1 MSTHIKKLRNT
12 TFFCL
17 YDIRRMR
24 KYLDKKSLLTLVHAF
39 ITSRLDYC
47 NSLLYGLPNTAIL
60 QLDSLP
66 FHISSAMLPLHSVI
80 SVRYQSVYQ
89 LRSWE
94 DVDIFRRQI
103 FFCCCSTLWNA
114 LPTSLMKSKQ
124 FNTLTPYSKQIFLNK
139 HLILSIFNFIFFE
152 NFIRF

>member
-1 MSTHIKKLRNT
+1 MLLLQADWIIVTVYCTDFQTLR
-12 TFFCL
+12 
-17 YDIRRMR
+17 
-24 KYLDKKSLLTLVHAF
+24 S
-39 ITSRLDYC
+39 SRC
-47 NSLLYGLPNTAIL
+47 KESRTL

-66 FHISSAMLPLHSVI
+66 FHISSAMLPLQSVI

>member
-1 MSTHIKKLRNT
+1 MLLLQADWIIVTVYCTDFQTLRSSS
-12 TFFCL
+12 C
-17 YDIRRMR
+17 
-24 KYLDKKSLLTLVHAF
+24 KE
-39 ITSRLDYC
+39 SR
-47 NSLLYGLPNTAIL
+47 TL

-89 LRSWE
+89 LRSRE

-139 HLILSIFNFIFFE
+139 YLILSIFNFIFFE

>member
-1 MSTHIKKLRNT
+1 MLLLQADWIIVTVYCTDFQTLRSSS
-12 TFFCL
+12 C
-17 YDIRRMR
+17 
-24 KYLDKKSLLTLVHAF
+24 KE
-39 ITSRLDYC
+39 SR
-47 NSLLYGLPNTAIL
+47 TL

>member
-1 MSTHIKKLRNT
+1 MLLLQADWIIVTVYCTDFQTLRSSS
-12 TFFCL
+12 C
-17 YDIRRMR
+17 
-24 KYLDKKSLLTLVHAF
+24 KE
-39 ITSRLDYC
+39 SR
-47 NSLLYGLPNTAIL
+47 TL

-80 SVRYQSVYQ
+80 SVTYQSVYQ

-124 FNTLTPYSKQIFLNK
+124 FNTLTPYSKQTFLNK

>member
-47 NSLLYGLPNTAIL
+47 NSLLYGLPNTAIFKL
-60 QLDSLP
+60 QRVQNAAARLVTFSYKFSHVTPALCNFSKVSICLWAAILGRCWHLSETDLFLLLLHIVECLAHLVNEIKTVQHFNSLLKTNLFKQAFDS
-66 FHISSAMLPLHSVI
+66 
-80 SVRYQSVYQ
+80 
-89 LRSWE
+89 
-94 DVDIFRRQI
+94 
-103 FFCCCSTLWNA
+103 
-114 LPTSLMKSKQ
+114 
-124 FNTLTPYSKQIFLNK
+124 
-139 HLILSIFNFIFFE
+139 
-152 NFIRF
+152 

>member
-12 TFFCL
+12 TFFYL

-24 KYLDKKSLLTLVHAF
+24 KYLDKKSLQLWCMLLLQADWIIVTVYCTDFQTLRSPSCKE
-39 ITSRLDYC
+39 SR
-47 NSLLYGLPNTAIL
+47 TL

-114 LPTSLMKSKQ
+114 LPISLMKSKTVQ
-124 FNTLTPYSKQIFLNK
+124 YFNSLLKTNLFKQAFD
-139 HLILSIFNFIFFE
+139 S
-152 NFIRF
+152 

>member
-1 MSTHIKKLRNT
+1 MLLLQADWIIVTVYCTDFQTLRSSS
-12 TFFCL
+12 C
-17 YDIRRMR
+17 
-24 KYLDKKSLLTLVHAF
+24 KE
-39 ITSRLDYC
+39 SR
-47 NSLLYGLPNTAIL
+47 TL

-66 FHISSAMLPLHSVI
+66 FHISSAMLPLLSVI

>member
-12 TFFCL
+12 TFFYL

-39 ITSRLDYC
+39 ITADWIIVTVYGTDFQTLRSSSCKESR
-47 NSLLYGLPNTAIL
+47 TL

-66 FHISSAMLPLHSVI
+66 FHISSAMLPLHFVI

-94 DVDIFRRQI
+94 DVEIFRRQI

-114 LPTSLMKSKQ
+114 LPISLMKSKTVQ
-124 FNTLTPYSKQIFLNK
+124 LFNS
-139 HLILSIFNFIFFE
+139 
-152 NFIRF
+152 

>member
-1 MSTHIKKLRNT
+1 MLLLQADWIIVTVYCTDFQTLRSSS
-12 TFFCL
+12 C
-17 YDIRRMR
+17 
-24 KYLDKKSLLTLVHAF
+24 KE
-39 ITSRLDYC
+39 SR
-47 NSLLYGLPNTAIL
+47 TL

-66 FHISSAMLPLHSVI
+66 FHVSSAMLPLHSVI

>member
-1 MSTHIKKLRNT
+1 MLLLQADWIIVTVYCTDFQTLRSSS
-12 TFFCL
+12 C
-17 YDIRRMR
+17 
-24 KYLDKKSLLTLVHAF
+24 KE
-39 ITSRLDYC
+39 SR
-47 NSLLYGLPNTAIL
+47 TL

-80 SVRYQSVYQ
+80 SVRYQSLYQ

-94 DVDIFRRQI
+94 DVNIFRRQI